1 MRKVGNLIISLDFEL
16 IWGVHDCETVDS
28 FRDRVRGTREA
39 IPRLLEL
46 FQKYDI
52 HATWATV
59 GLLFSKNKQ
68 ELFEAEPQIKP
79 NYKNEKLSVYNYF
92 DTLGESEDEDP
103 LHYASS
109 LIDLIKNTN
118 GQEIGCHTF
127 SHYYCSA
134 EGQTKESFSLDLQSS
149 KKIALKKGLELKS
162 LVLPRNQFTKES
174 VEVAIDNGFVAVR
187 GNPERSAYNSNKK
200 LAKALRLIDSYLN
213 IYDKCYDKKDLLCG
227 DCVNVRASSF
237 FRQYNTK
244 LKFLEPLKISCI
256 KRQMKKAAKQGKV
269 FHLWWHPHN
278 IGKNTD
284 KNLSQLE
291 KLFQYYKL
299 LEEKYS
305 FKSQSMYEFAE
316 EVLSENSFNVR

>member
-1 MRKVGNLIISLDFEL
+1 MNKVGNLIISLDFEL

-28 FRDRVRGTREA
+28 FRNRVYGTRQA
-39 IPRLLEL
+39 IPRLLDL

-59 GLLFSKNKQ
+59 GLLFCKNKQ
-68 ELFEAEPQIKP
+68 ELFEVEPKIKP

-92 DTLGESEDEDP
+92 DTLGEREDEDP

-109 LIDLIKNTN
+109 LIDLIKDTR

-127 SHYYCSA
+127 SHYYCNA
-134 EGQTKESFSLDLQSS
+134 EGQTKETFNLDLESA
-149 KKIALKKGLELKS
+149 KKVALKKGVELKS

-174 VEVAIDNGFVAVR
+174 VEVAKNNDFVAVR
-187 GNPERSAYNSNKK
+187 GNPEVFAYNSNKK

-213 IYDKCYDKKDLLCG
+213 IYDKCYEKSGLFCKDY
-227 DCVNVRASSF
+227 VNVRASSF
-237 FRQYNTK
+237 FRQYNSK

-284 KNLSQLE
+284 KNLRQLE
-291 KLFQYYKL
+291 ELFQYYKV

-305 FKSQSMYEFAE
+305 FKSQTMYEFAE
-316 EVLSENSFNVR
+316 EVLSDIN